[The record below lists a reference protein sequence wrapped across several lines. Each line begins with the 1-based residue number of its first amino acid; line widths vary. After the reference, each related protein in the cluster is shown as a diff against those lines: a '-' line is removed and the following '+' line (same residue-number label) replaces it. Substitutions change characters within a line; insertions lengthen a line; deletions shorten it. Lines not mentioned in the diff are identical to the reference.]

1 MSEENVELVRSMY
14 RQQGDPSRFL
24 DLLDEEVVVDG
35 SAIGLLPDHPALIRG
50 KDAVVDYFRHY
61 WASWEDYAEEPT
73 EIIDAGD
80 DRVLVVHYERGRGR
94 GSGTPFECRSA
105 ALYTLR
111 ADKVARLQY
120 FDTREEAL
128 EAAGLSE

>member
-1 MSEENVELVRSMY
+1 MSQENVELVRSMY
-14 RQQGDPSRFL
+14 RQGDPSRFL

-35 SAIGLLPDHPALIRG
+35 SAIGLLPDHPALIGG

-61 WASWEDYAEEPT
+61 WATWEDYAVEPS

-80 DRVLVVHYERGRGR
+80 DRVLAVHYERGRGR
-94 GSGTPFECRSA
+94 GSGTPFERRSA
-105 ALYTLR
+105 TLYTLR
-111 ADKVARLQY
+111 ADEVARLQY

-128 EAAGLSE
+128 EAAGLQE